1 VKTLLAAALL
11 AAASQAAA
19 QGGESILVYLA
30 DGTSLPLRSW
40 SLSYE
45 FSAWRRG
52 QSPAFATISRKE
64 AREIWAGKRAI
75 PVSGL
80 TVEILYGQVE
90 RVQEEEGEIRR
101 VKVAVAQGLS
111 LLGAD
116 GKKTALKP
124 DPPHPDLLAPG
135 QEGVI
140 VQGRGLDLRGE
151 TLTGT
156 KRDFCLLSYSALLQC
171 SGMPDQQVVK
181 IQFQP

>member
-1 VKTLLAAALL
+1 MLLLAAAAL
-11 AAASQAAA
+11 AAASEAAA
-19 QGGESILVYLA
+19 QGGESILVHLA

-45 FSAWRRG
+45 YSAWPRG
-52 QSPAFATISRKE
+52 QSRALATIGRKE
-64 AREIWAGKRAI
+64 TRELWTGKRAI
-75 PVSGL
+75 PLAGH
-80 TVEILYGQVE
+80 TVEIQYRQVE
-90 RVQEEEGEIRR
+90 RGQEEEGQIRR
-101 VKVAVAQGLS
+101 VKVAVAEGLS

-116 GKKTALKP
+116 GKKTTLKP

-135 QEGVI
+135 QEGAT
-140 VQGRGLDLRGE
+140 VQARGLDLRGE

-171 SGMPDQQVVK
+171 SSEPDQQVVK